1 MKRLQGITDTH
12 AQQPP
17 PSAYSAHFNGP
28 AAVVVGAD
36 VSNYTT
42 RQHDVEEMQKR
53 LSSAWSEPFLRS
65 ALQVIRNGRRKL
77 MTDIKAR
84 ELVSREHGTT
94 DLTNLVADI
103 KDSALDKA
111 SVFLKAGERGLIL

>member
-1 MKRLQGITDTH
+1 
-12 AQQPP
+12 
-17 PSAYSAHFNGP
+17 
-28 AAVVVGAD
+28 
-36 VSNYTT
+36 
-42 RQHDVEEMQKR
+42 
-53 LSSAWSEPFLRS
+53 
-65 ALQVIRNGRRKL
+65 
-77 MTDIKAR
+77 MTDIKAK

>member
-1 MKRLQGITDTH
+1 M
-12 AQQPP
+12 
-17 PSAYSAHFNGP
+17 
-28 AAVVVGAD
+28 VGAD
-36 VSNYTT
+36 VLNCTT
-42 RQHDVEEMQKR
+42 RQRDVEEMQKR